1 MFAASCTKVEEM
13 NCMSKFQY
21 KRCKPT
27 HLATAQQTTVPTYPP
42 CQFMGTTKRK
52 KAEKK
57 QNKNESHCQI

>member
-27 HLATAQQTTVPTYPP
+27 HLATAQQTTVPIHLVSSWAQPNGKR
-42 CQFMGTTKRK
+42 QRK
-52 KAEKK
+52 K
-57 QNKNESHCQI
+57 NKNESHCQI